1 MKGSFAK
8 YLQDQNTQVTFY
20 YIDGNTETISIPISP
35 EEFQAQIAEIFTQP
49 WLTFHMIDQTVSIC
63 TSRIVKLEVRPVMT
77 SLAGPGIYPDCQKIT
92 TLERNAAR

>member
-35 EEFQAQIAEIFTQP
+35 EEFQSQITEIFAQP
-49 WLTFHMIDQTVSIC
+49 WLTFHMIDQTVAIC
-63 TSRIVKLEVRPVMT
+63 TSRIVKMEVRPVMT
-77 SLAGPGIYPDCQKIT
+77 NLEGPGVYADCQKIT